1 MTLYQS
7 FVLVMVLAVIGAC
20 TIIFLALCGV
30 VVLLD
35 KIVKNI
41 RRGIIRRKRLRKEGC
56 NYGSIGKQD
65 LHNREDTGRTNE

>member
-7 FVLVMVLAVIGAC
+7 FVLVMVLAVIGTC

-41 RRGIIRRKRLRKEGC
+41 RRGIIRRKRLRK
-56 NYGSIGKQD
+56 
-65 LHNREDTGRTNE
+65 